1 MKLKTLLLSSV
12 AAFAVVGGAQAADLS
27 VAEPVDYVKV
37 CDAFGAGY
45 WYIPGSDTCLKI
57 GGLVRMDITFATSH
71 VTDSTAAYNFNTG
84 ALTANSG
91 HTASWEFNTEAHVT
105 VTAKSMTEYG
115 PLTAFMELRAKSA
128 NSDAS
133 NNVAVAGTSTLADS
147 GTRFAY
153 LDSAYLELGMLL
165 VGRTGSVYDYSGGFN
180 RDWMDLDA
188 DDGAD
193 QVRLTWAMSG
203 FGIQLA
209 IEDPRDRWGSTLP
222 DSYSMPAIVGNIS
235 WAQGPWS
242 VQLSGGYVETAP
254 GGGFGAQIGTTW
266 KLDSIAPGDKL
277 LLKAAWAQSEAS
289 RFAVS
294 GWGVDSGGSVWSA
307 AASFQHFWA
316 PTLSSAV
323 TFQYAN
329 GSGGATLLDTTS
341 YSIVG
346 NLVWA
351 PVTGFFA
358 GVEGGYTNTDVS
370 GSPSADKWG
379 VKIRLERD
387 W

>member
-1 MKLKTLLLSSV
+1 MKLKTLLLGT
-12 AAFAVVGGAQAADLS
+12 AAAVVVAGGAQAADLS
-27 VAEPVDYVKV
+27 IAEPVDYVKV

-45 WYIPGSDTCLKI
+45 WYIPGTDTCLKI
-57 GGLVRMDITFATSH
+57 GGSVQFGIWF
-71 VTDSTAAYNFNTG
+71 
-84 ALTANSG
+84 
-91 HTASWEFNTEAHVT
+91 HTAKAESWSSVTTHDASWDMATEAHLN

-115 PLTAFMELRAKSA
+115 PLTGFLELRAQS
-128 NSDAS
+128 NNNDDS
-133 NNVAVAGTSTLADS
+133 NNVVYLAPSQSQS
-147 GTRFAY
+147 GNYYAY

-180 RDWMDLDA
+180 WDWMDYDS
-188 DDGAD
+188 DSGAD

-203 FGIQLA
+203 FGLQLA
-209 IEDPRDRWGSTLP
+209 IEDPRDRWGTDLSG
-222 DSYSMPAIVGNIS
+222 SYSMPNIVGNITMS
-235 WAQGPWS
+235 QGHWS
-242 VQLSGGYVETAP
+242 AKLSGGFAETSY
-254 GGGFGAQIGTTW
+254 GSGFGAQLATTI
-266 KLDSIAPGDKL
+266 KLDQIAPGDAL
-277 LLKAAWAQSEAS
+277 MLKTAWAQNQVWK
-289 RFAVS
+289 FA
-294 GWGVDSGGSVWSA
+294 GGPSGGTSGSTWSA

-323 TFQYAN
+323 TWQYYN
-329 GSGGATLLDTTS
+329 KSGGGPNA

-358 GVEGGYTNTDVS
+358 GVEGGYSKVNTAS
-370 GSPSADKWG
+370 TGTWG